1 MTLVHGFELPNY
13 IFHRALLS
21 RPPESD
27 SSSLLNRHNANGNE
41 ADLPNG
47 LYVHGSLPKTDGSF
61 RALHSP
67 FPIKILQ
74 EMNHLAR

>member
-41 ADLPNG
+41 VALPNG
-47 LYVHGSLPKTDGSF
+47 LYVHDSLPKTDESF
-61 RALHSP
+61 RALHIL

-74 EMNHLAR
+74 EMIHLAR